1 MSAVL
6 LLFPPAAAGRR
17 TPFDMAVVENGTADV
32 GKYVFCSGSDGKPQQ
47 LFDGFLLRGETN
59 PARYFSRK
67 GIAAALD
74 REARK
79 IAVAEGR
86 ESGLQLFLE
95 IPSGAD
101 SAAYAGKANRA
112 FLRSGLNGVALSGFV
127 REGAAGPGVRSVFN
141 MAGQE
146 EVLSQ
151 MKVLSE
157 DHTREFGRFLYE
169 PGPGFDECYDTLSR
183 WVVSRPIRKV
193 PEGHKVA
200 LIAHRGWWLSP
211 EAGKGTNSIA
221 SINAAGK
228 LGIWGTEFDM
238 NMTSDNVVLVFHDN
252 CIGDKKISMYPYSE
266 FKDHLIENGEKIPTI
281 EEYLDEALKYPK
293 LTLVIEF
300 KWLSG
305 SAQEIYCINY
315 TINELKKRGLFDP
328 ERVIFISFSRTCCTH
343 LVRVAPGFTVQF
355 LDKHEPSLAKKM
367 GCTGL
372 DTHYSYYLAEPWRI
386 DFARAHGM
394 SVNTWCPDWDLEIK
408 RIIALGVDQLTT
420 NIPDV
425 ARKCLAELEVEEFKQ
440 SDK

>member
-1 MSAVL
+1 
-6 LLFPPAAAGRR
+6 
-17 TPFDMAVVENGTADV
+17 MAIIGNGTESVDNLV
-32 GKYVFCSGSDGKPQQ
+32 SFKDSEGKSQW
-47 LFDGFLLRGETN
+47 LFDGFLLCGETN
-59 PARYFSRK
+59 PGKYFSRK
-67 GIAAALD
+67 AIVSRL
-74 REARK
+74 EASAQSAFSEIGDGQK
-79 IAVAEGR
+79 
-86 ESGLQLFLE
+86 LQLFIQ
-95 IPSGAD
+95 IPGGAD
-101 SAAYAGKANRA
+101 SVRFSRKAQKSFSR
-112 FLRSGLNGVALSGFV
+112 LKSERLELSGFIRQGV
-127 REGAAGPGVRSVFN
+127 PGPGVRELFTTADSASVIAQIKARN
-141 MAGQE
+141 
-146 EVLSQ
+146 
-151 MKVLSE
+151 E
-157 DHTREFGRFLYE
+157 DFTAEFGRFLYE
-169 PGPGFDECYDTLSR
+169 IGPGFAACRDTLSS
-183 WVVSRPIRKV
+183 WISSRPIRKV
-193 PEGHKVA
+193 PEDHKVA

-266 FKDHLIENGEKIPTI
+266 FKDHRIENGEKIPTI

-315 TINELKKRGLFDP
+315 TINELKKRGLYDP
-328 ERVIFISFSRTCCTH
+328 QRVIFISFSRTCCTH
-343 LVRVAPGFTVQF
+343 LVRVAKGFTVQF
-355 LDKHEPSLAKKM
+355 LDKHEPSFALKM
-367 GCTGL
+367 GCNGL

-386 DFARAHGM
+386 DFARANGM

-425 ARKCLAELEVEEFKQ
+425 ARKCLADLEVEEFKQ